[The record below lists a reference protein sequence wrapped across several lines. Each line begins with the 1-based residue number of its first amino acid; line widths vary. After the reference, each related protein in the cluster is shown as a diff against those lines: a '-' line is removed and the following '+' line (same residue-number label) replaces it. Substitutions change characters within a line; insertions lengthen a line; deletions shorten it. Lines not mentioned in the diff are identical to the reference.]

1 MDRMPTFE
9 MEAPTP
15 SLEIQEVQDLSQSR
29 PPEKVVPILERE
41 TPFLPPRNT
50 ATAKAV
56 RNEKLKEVKRNEKGM
71 TPAQEAH
78 LERMRERKAE
88 LKELKEQGVK
98 PPPAPK
104 KSTKKEKVVVEEKEV
119 ERMPEQNHQGGS
131 KFDDADDFNKFL
143 SHYEKFKT
151 IKHKM
156 KQEDLRK
163 EEALEREK
171 EKEIKKEQA
180 LEARIRAKILA
191 EQSQSQARPI
201 PRQVPRRWT
210 PETKRPMPATQNH
223 LATPTT
229 DFGVYSNRYF

>member
-1 MDRMPTFE
+1 MDRMPMFE

-41 TPFLPPRNT
+41 TPFLPPRQT

-56 RNEKLKEVKRNEKGM
+56 KNEKLKEVKRNEKGM

-88 LKELKEQGVK
+88 LKELKEQGIK

-131 KFDDADDFNKFL
+131 KFDDAADFEKFL
-143 SHYEKFKT
+143 THYEKFKT
-151 IKHKM
+151 IKHNM
-156 KQEDLRK
+156 KQEDLRI
-163 EEALEREK
+163 EK
-171 EKEIKKEQA
+171 EIERKKQLEIKKEEE

-191 EQSQSQARPI
+191 EHSQARPI
-201 PRQVPRRWT
+201 PRRWT
-210 PETKRPMPATQNH
+210 PSTKQQMPVTQNY

>member
-9 MEAPTP
+9 IEAPTP

-41 TPFLPPRNT
+41 TPFLPPRQT
-50 ATAKAV
+50 PTAKAV
-56 RNEKLKEVKRNEKGM
+56 RNEKIKEVKRNEKGM

-88 LKELKEQGVK
+88 LKALKEQGIK

-104 KSTKKEKVVVEEKEV
+104 KSTKKEKVVVEEPAPVK

-131 KFDDADDFNKFL
+131 KFDDAEDFNKFL

-171 EKEIKKEQA
+171 EKEIRKEEA

-191 EQSQSQARPI
+191 EQSHSQ

-210 PETKRPMPATQNH
+210 PSTKQPIPATQHH
-223 LATPTT
+223 LATPVT